1 MMLNAALLLLGA
13 LAATHPVAA
22 PVTSSA
28 EPSSRRAAEPP
39 TSIMIAT
46 TRGEMVLPVR
56 TDAWGGPAVYA
67 SPLMLALGGSI
78 KLSGA
83 WAEVVIS
90 GQSLRLLV
98 GAPFYVQNNKVQPM
112 AGRVS
117 LIRDTLFVPLQFVA
131 EALPRLFGER
141 LAWDAENARLVE
153 EGWQPS
159 ASSFDNRSIEL
170 TEVPAG
176 PRRDGPRLPNG
187 LRPGHIIVVDPGH
200 GGEDNG
206 NPGLFLPRGLKEKDI
221 TLQVGL
227 LLRRELEEEG
237 IQVRMTRTTDVLPRL
252 LGRAP
257 QCRGD
262 CDIFV
267 SLHVD
272 ALDPRTRPNYRQVNG
287 FHTIIVGEEN
297 TEDAARVARMEN
309 EALRFEDPADQE
321 AASDL
326 AFLLKDLQMNEFL
339 RESARAGAL
348 IQEHLDAVHSGA
360 NLGVKQRKD
369 LAVLNTA
376 RRPAV
381 LVEMGFA
388 TSPTDARILATPSSQ
403 RQLAQALAD
412 ALVAYLLEYERRV
425 GG

>member
-1 MMLNAALLLLGA
+1 MTSATLLLLA
-13 LAATHPVAA
+13 VLTAV
-22 PVTSSA
+22 
-28 EPSSRRAAEPP
+28 AEPP
-39 TSIMIAT
+39 SRRGAEAPSHPAAQPPTSVMIAT

-56 TDAWGGPAVYA
+56 TDSWGGPAIYA

-83 WAEVVIS
+83 WAEVALD
-90 GQSLRLLV
+90 GHTLRLLV
-98 GAPFYVQNNKVQPM
+98 GAPFYVQNNRVRPM

-117 LIRDTLFVPLQFVA
+117 LMQDTLYVPLQFVA
-131 EALPRLFGER
+131 EALPSLFSER
-141 LAWDAENARLVE
+141 LSWDAENARLVE
-153 EGWQPS
+153 AGWKPS
-159 ASSFDNRSIEL
+159 AAAADNGSITL

-187 LRPGHIIVVDPGH
+187 LRPGHIVVVDPGH
-200 GGEDNG
+200 GGADNG

-221 TLQVGL
+221 TLQVGM
-227 LLRRELEEEG
+227 LLRRELEDAG
-237 IQVRMTRTTDVLPRL
+237 VSVRMTRTTDVLPRL

-272 ALDPRTRPNYRQVNG
+272 ALDPRSRPNYRQVNG

-297 TEDAARVARMEN
+297 TEDADRVARMEN
-309 EALRFEDPADQE
+309 QALRFEDPADQE

-348 IQEHLDAVHSGA
+348 IQEHLDVVHSGS
-360 NLGVKQRKD
+360 NLGVKQRRD

-388 TSPTDARILATPSSQ
+388 TSPSDARILATPASQ
-403 RQLAQALAD
+403 RQLARALAD

-425 GG
+425 GN